1 VDASLGITECV
12 LLGLLFLFV
21 RRAAVVLVNLDVI
34 DKLRIVILPSVSAR
48 AIISALLATLFT
60 SFRSR
65 TALQIEILSLRH
77 QLAVLQLSL
86 EKSRVCREKE
96 KRDGVFMNLCAPAA

>member
-65 TALQIEILSLRH
+65 TALQIEILSP
-77 QLAVLQLSL
+77 
-86 EKSRVCREKE
+86 
-96 KRDGVFMNLCAPAA
+96 DGVLSASDNGGESSYQTLGRFFGPPHRCAAT